1 MNDPAESGVAA
12 TSLRGSE
19 LLENSFKIQIKDS
32 CGLLGVSCGL
42 VVCLLHALHGQ
53 DKQGKYNHL
62 TQIFTILILVF
73 R

>member
-12 TSLRGSE
+12 ASLRGRE
-19 LLENSFKIQIKDS
+19 QFKIQIKDS

-62 TQIFTILILVF
+62 TQFFTILILVF